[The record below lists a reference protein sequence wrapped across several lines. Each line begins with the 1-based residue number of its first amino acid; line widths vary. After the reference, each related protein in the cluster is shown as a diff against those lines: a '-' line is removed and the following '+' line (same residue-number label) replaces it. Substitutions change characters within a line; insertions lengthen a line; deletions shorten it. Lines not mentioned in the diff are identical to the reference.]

1 MLLGDN
7 PTLLNP
13 VVAQVPTSRVH
24 LPLLGRALG
33 FDDAAR
39 VRAELHS
46 MFVYG
51 EVQLFLPASGL
62 RTGRLDAR

>member
-13 VVAQVPTSRVH
+13 VVAQVPTSRVN

-46 MFVYG
+46 M
-51 EVQLFLPASGL
+51 
-62 RTGRLDAR
+62 